1 MDLAKFLKWV
11 VAGVGL
17 TLATLAFADDTALL
31 HLAPGGLEAAGPDGP
46 RLYAMD
52 DTSRTEIIAVATESW
67 GAPLAEYSMEECGY
81 GDMDFAEFGSGVT
94 LAFDDEA
101 FIGWMTVRDAAA
113 RFENGTGAGS
123 PVADIETVAGPVE
136 TFESSI
142 GHEFAADNVFGIA
155 SGPGTNASVEML
167 WSGVSCI
174 FR

>member
-101 FIGWMTVRDAAA
+101 
-113 RFENGTGAGS
+113 
-123 PVADIETVAGPVE
+123 
-136 TFESSI
+136 
-142 GHEFAADNVFGIA
+142 
-155 SGPGTNASVEML
+155 
-167 WSGVSCI
+167 
-174 FR
+174 